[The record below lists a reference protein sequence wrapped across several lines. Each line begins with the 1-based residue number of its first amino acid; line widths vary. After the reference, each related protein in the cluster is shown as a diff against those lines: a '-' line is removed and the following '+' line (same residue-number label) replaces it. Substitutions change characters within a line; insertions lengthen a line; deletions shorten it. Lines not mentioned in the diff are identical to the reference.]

1 MTLYDLAFPAFHAVM
16 AKNKT
21 VMPSWMPDVSHG
33 SDSALFLKGI
43 QRNRFFQKNENLL
56 HNKAFPGE
64 IIL

>member
-56 HNKAFPGE
+56 HN
-64 IIL
+64 